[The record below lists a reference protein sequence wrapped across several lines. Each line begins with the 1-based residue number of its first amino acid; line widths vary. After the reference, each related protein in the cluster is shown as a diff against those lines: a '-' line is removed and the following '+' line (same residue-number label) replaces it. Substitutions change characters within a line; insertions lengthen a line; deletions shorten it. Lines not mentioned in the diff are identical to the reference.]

1 MRPAAQR
8 IANLFLRHG
17 TALSKLRQL
26 PIIGSVL
33 SVVSRKLL
41 PRDTLVWVQIQGGH
55 AEGLWICVN
64 PRTGENVQKGLGEPA
79 MQQALVDYLR
89 PGMTFFDVGAN
100 IGFFSLLA
108 ARIVGPLGR
117 VVSFEADPEVADRLS
132 KNLARN
138 EFHHAMVVQKAVWS
152 EPMRIFFVRADAGVS
167 PDRGLGH
174 VATSSSDSANTISV
188 DAVSLD
194 TFRAPGKP
202 PDFIKCD
209 VEGAEAAVFEGAN
222 ELLRKKRPILLVEM
236 HSEEDH
242 RLLTKKFSQLL
253 YSCHDLDDN
262 HVLALPR

>member
-1 MRPAAQR
+1 MRSAAQR
-8 IANLFLRHG
+8 VANLFLRHG
-17 TALSKLRQL
+17 TALSTLRQL
-26 PIIGSVL
+26 PIIGDVL
-33 SVVSRKLL
+33 SLVSRRLL
-41 PRDTLVWVQIQGGH
+41 PSDTLMWVQIQGGH

-64 PRTGENVQKGLGEPA
+64 PRTGQSVQQGLGEPA
-79 MQQALVDYLR
+79 VQQALVDYLR

-108 ARIVGPLGR
+108 ARIVGPFGR
-117 VVSFEADPEVADRLS
+117 VVSFEADPEIAERLA

-138 EFHHAMVVQKAVWS
+138 DFHHATVVQKAVWS
-152 EPMRIFFVRADAGVS
+152 EPKKIFFVRVDAGVS

-174 VATSSSDSANTISV
+174 VATSSYDSGNTISV

-194 TFRAPGKP
+194 SFRAPGKP

-222 ELLRKKRPILLVEM
+222 ELLREKHPILLVEM
-236 HSEEDH
+236 HSEKDH

-253 YSCHDLDDN
+253 YTCRDLDEN